1 MPTTLTV
8 ADWIRATNGTHL
20 KDDAREIARLGDG
33 GWVSIQASRYH
44 LCEPRIDS
52 AKRYSSVEI
61 GSKGVLEG
69 PDEAAA
75 LLAPYRQERG
85 NTIVFAR
92 VPVDVAESYVRAR
105 GGILTEAA
113 A

>member
-1 MPTTLTV
+1 MTV
-8 ADWIRATNGTHL
+8 AGWISATNGTHL

-69 PDEAAA
+69 PGEAAA
-75 LLAPYRQERG
+75 LLAAYQQMRAG
-85 NTIVFAR
+85 AVVFAR
-92 VPVDVAESYVRAR
+92 VPSEVAESYISAR
-105 GGILTEAA
+105 GGIVAEAA
-113 A
+113 T

>member
-1 MPTTLTV
+1 MTV
-8 ADWIRATNGTHL
+8 AGWISATNGTHL

-69 PDEAAA
+69 PGEAAT
-75 LLAPYRQERG
+75 LLAPYRRERG
-85 NTIVFAR
+85 SAVVFAR
-92 VPVDVAESYVRAR
+92 VPVQVAESYISAR
-105 GGILTEAA
+105 GGIVAEAA